1 MLTNGIDSGAAAS
14 VLPLAQC
21 TDYPIQ
27 HTSDKNIS
35 YRAAT
40 NQPVMDKGM
49 RALMG
54 YLGDSPKPRGNK
66 FRVTDVTKALL
77 AVSEMVD
84 AGYRIVFDRAD
95 GVDISHAVHKE
106 SDDMLGFTQ
115 RNKIYE
121 VEVQVM
127 PDNSEAVD

>member
-84 AGYRIVFDRAD
+84 ARYRILFDKAD
-95 GVDISHAVHKE
+95 GVDVSHAVHKE
-106 SDDMLGFTQ
+106 SGDTIEFARRD
-115 RNKIYE
+115 KIYE
-121 VEVQVM
+121 VDFQVM
-127 PDNSEAVD
+127 PYN